1 MAYEVVKQVGKRA
14 YRYRV
19 ESYRD
24 SETRKVRSRWTYLG
38 TSAAASEG
46 GAPAGSPPIA
56 RRSPAHTRE
65 RLVRAFERLSATRS
79 YANLTAGM
87 VAAEAGL
94 AHGTFYR
101 YFKDKHAV
109 LMAALDRIREQL
121 ERERPTFDPPFGPLD
136 RERRRVRTW
145 LETSLGTPAE
155 HPGVLRAYF
164 ELLETDLSLRELRVR
179 RTAERTAALAAYLR
193 SLAGAGLVELGDP
206 GALAAAFI
214 ALTDAVFREATL
226 ARGPVDAN
234 ILAGVAIVF
243 DRAIFA
249 AGASAP
255 AA

>member
-1 MAYEVVKQVGKRA
+1 MPHEVIKRVGSRA

-24 SETRKVRSRWTYLG
+24 PDTNKVRSRWTYLG
-38 TSAAASEG
+38 TAAESPG
-46 GAPAGSPPIA
+46 GAAGSQQVA
-56 RRSPAHTRE
+56 RRAPAHTRE
-65 RLVRAFERLSATRS
+65 RLVRAFERLAATRA

-87 VAAEAGL
+87 VATEAGL

-101 YFKDKHAV
+101 YFRDKQGV
-109 LMAALDRIREQL
+109 LMAALERIREQL
-121 ERERPTFDPPFGPLD
+121 ERERPSFDPPFGPLD
-136 RERRRVRTW
+136 RERERVRAW

-164 ELLETDLSLRELRVR
+164 ELLETDVALRELRVR

-193 SLAGAGLVELGDP
+193 SLTLAGLIDLGDP
-206 GALAAAFI
+206 SALAAALL
-214 ALTDAVFREATL
+214 ALTDAVFRDATL

-234 ILAGVAIVF
+234 VLTGVASVF

-249 AGASAP
+249 AGSTLP
-255 AA
+255 AK